1 MCNDTKSEQRFY
13 IIKVKKKNQSRF
25 IQSSQT
31 VAPTGGHTVEERLIK
46 NITGS
51 SPGGQT
57 VWYEVYK
64 FFFFTFNDKM

>member
-13 IIKVKKKNQSRF
+13 IIKVKKKIKVASLT
-25 IQSSQT
+25 SQT

-64 FFFFTFNDKM
+64 FFFFTFNDKI

>member
-1 MCNDTKSEQRFY
+1 MFKETARIDIWKMCNDTKSEQRFY
-13 IIKVKKKNQSRF
+13 IIKVKKKIKVASL
-25 IQSSQT
+25 ISQT

-57 VWYEVYK
+57 L
-64 FFFFTFNDKM
+64 